1 MGDLSVWPVGSSGF
15 AAPASAGEGAACGMA
30 PMGICIAGAV
40 MIMGVPPAG
49 WRLMRTFSSPSVI
62 SISPMPDSWTRSI
75 SFFSF
80 RRSMVASA
88 GRGTERPD
96 GGFEGELVSQGAEAD
111 DHARRQIGEIGVL
124 PERLAGMHV
133 GQVHLDEWDLHGRQ
147 RIAKRHAGVG
157 KCRRIDDDERRFV
170 AFR

>member
-75 SFFSF
+75 SFFSL
-80 RRSMVASA
+80 RRSMGVSA
-88 GRGTERPD
+88 GRRGAQRPD
-96 GGFEGELVSQGAEAD
+96 GGLEGELVAQRSQAHDDAGRQVREVRVMAEGFA
-111 DHARRQIGEIGVL
+111 GV
-124 PERLAGMHV
+124 HV
-133 GQVHLDEWDLHGRQ
+133 GQVNLDERDL
-147 RIAKRHAGVG
+147 
-157 KCRRIDDDERRFV
+157 
-170 AFR
+170 